1 MMKLKRKFKNSEN
14 SVVYSVLKQWKCIV
28 TLVKNMPLTKIQA
41 LEKLNK
47 TDSCLY
53 QTVLFVARKNQF
65 V

>member
-1 MMKLKRKFKNSEN
+1 MKLKRKFKNSEN

-28 TLVKNMPLTKIQA
+28 PLVKNIPLTKIQA

>member
-1 MMKLKRKFKNSEN
+1 MKLKRKFKNSEN

-53 QTVLFVARKNQF
+53 QTVLFVARKNQY